1 MGSINI
7 NIGGRALEGEIQ
19 RIADRLPSALTQF
32 LDDLSS
38 DVEVLMK
45 DESPVRLGDLQN
57 SITTDSISMTER
69 LIWPTVEHAAFVILG
84 TRPHWIE
91 AHHDSYLGVSIRQ
104 GFLYWP
110 GADHPVRRVHH
121 PGTSP
126 NPFPDR
132 AADRADRFIEIHKE
146 EFYNT
151 LLE

>member
-1 MGSINI
+1 MGSIDI
-7 NIGGRALEGEIQ
+7 QIGSQAIEGELS
-19 RIADRLPSALTQF
+19 RIAQRLPTALTNL
-32 LDDLSS
+32 LDDLAS

-57 SITTDSISMTER
+57 SITTETVSNLER
-69 LIWPTVEHAAFVILG
+69 LIWPTVEHAAYVILG

-91 AHHDSYLGVSIRQ
+91 AKHDSYLGVSIRQ

-132 AADRADRFIEIHKE
+132 AADRADQYIEQRLE
-146 EFYNT
+146 SFYND